1 MTKKK
6 SSKKEVKAD
15 SKEKKQINKS
25 TKAAKGKVPKEPKP
39 KREVYKHVKI
49 NFWRTELHG
58 EEIGI
63 HQKLKY
69 QAKTRYFSKGFDIE
83 GKVEIDDE
91 DKYVLAFNKEEWEET
106 PKNQDKRLILRLFT
120 IMEEK
125 LDKRTGGN
133 FVGGF
138 ELSILHSLVQ
148 SFEVRHP
155 APVFFVN
162 LPNLKIL
169 PRIVKGHRLIGT
181 RWTFPLLP
189 EEKGDKLQ
197 MVVCKGK
204 VGMGNDY
211 NVYLGKKLIAE
222 VNHQRIQKD
231 VEIDIFDEFYAKD
244 KTFVLMITFFGCALN
259 FVDEIYK
266 MVKKHVSKMKDTG
279 TSDYIPPKPELDLF
293 LNPRMV
299 RR

>member
-1 MTKKK
+1 MAKTK
-6 SSKKEVKAD
+6 SSKKEEKAG
-15 SKEKKQINKS
+15 SKEKTQSKKS
-25 TKAAKGKVPKEPKP
+25 TRAKKGDVPKKPKP
-39 KREVYKHVKI
+39 KRVVYKHIKI

-83 GKVEIDDE
+83 GKIEIDDE
-91 DKYVLAFNKEEWEET
+91 DKYVLAFNKDEWEET
-106 PKNQDKRLILRLFT
+106 PKNQDKRLLLRLFT

-125 LDKRTGGN
+125 LGERTGGN
-133 FVGGF
+133 FIGGF
-138 ELSILHSLVQ
+138 ELSILHSIVQ

-162 LPNLKIL
+162 LPYLKML

-189 EEKGDKLQ
+189 EKSDDKLQ

-231 VEIDIFDEFYAKD
+231 VEIYIFDEFYAKD
-244 KTFVLMITFFGCALN
+244 KTFILMITLFGCALN
-259 FVDEIYK
+259 FVKEIYK
-266 MVKKHVSKMKDTG
+266 MVKKHVSKMETTG
-279 TSDYIPPKPELDLF
+279 TSDYKPPKPELDLF

-299 RR
+299 RK